1 MSTDVLSDP
10 TYDQG
15 HGERTFIHLL
25 GVAAE
30 YYAEDIPDAFFQA
43 IITAFGGTALVPHLH
58 EALTEML
65 QKAYAH
71 DAITI
76 VNLVYDFY
84 HEMKSPGAK
93 WLLGRKDD
101 AYPYI
106 DLLVAD
112 KEEALHTS
120 GKADIKTAIQY
131 FLEKGVGAVVVTEGA
146 HGMHLA
152 TREKNLSIFKPSPY
166 QALPVCDA
174 IDEEIQKHPEQK
186 GDTTGCGDNFTGGLI
201 ANIAEQLLRGGYT
214 TRSSIKKGCIDLL
227 EASMW
232 ATVAGGF
239 TCFIVGG
246 TYYEKGPG
254 EKRQR
259 IVPYL
264 ELYKNQLK
272 EQNIL

>member
-1 MSTDVLSDP
+1 
-10 TYDQG
+10 
-15 HGERTFIHLL
+15 
-25 GVAAE
+25 
-30 YYAEDIPDAFFQA
+30 
-43 IITAFGGTALVPHLH
+43 
-58 EALTEML
+58 ML